1 MKFKQKMLTLCCLPL
16 IALTVLSL
24 AIGLVQFRSGMYKQ
38 IKSGLQSSA
47 IAAMNLYSSQ
57 GYGDYALKDDGNVW
71 RGMNFNVS
79 QEVFVVDNLKDQT
92 GVDITFFYNDTA
104 VMTSICNEKNLRWIG
119 MKAGDN
125 IQNYT
130 IGQGAD
136 LWYRNIEID
145 GKLCHAYIIPVTQPG
160 DGSVV
165 GALMASESTEGFD
178 NMLRQY
184 ILFSVIGCA
193 VILVFVC
200 IVIYWYIGGLT
211 KVLHN
216 VCRVLLKVS
225 NGDLSDDRLKGS
237 KRKDEFGELAVGTE
251 RLRVKVGNILNDT
264 QDGIEQLGQA
274 VQKLNMTSDR
284 TTRSAKDMHNSVGRI
299 NETAGT
305 QQDKTGHAQ
314 GDVELTNEAID
325 LMLQRIEDINQISG
339 HMAELGKE
347 SGSILERLLE
357 SSQYSQQIVMEI
369 SGQAEV
375 TNESVQNIKSVTEYI
390 TNIAEE
396 TNLLAL
402 NASIEAARAGEAGRG
417 FAVVAQ
423 EIQKLAEESNRSAAQ
438 IGENIQSLVEKIEG
452 ILQVMDKVEQTLK
465 TQEDNVQQT
474 KEIFDELNQNIVS
487 VTQKETDM
495 QQNVSSMNTAK
506 DNMSDIIME
515 LAGFA
520 SDNARVSE
528 DAQNAT
534 SQMMQEMGGLSDL
547 VAGLTS
553 LADSLRRNLDEFFS
567 A

>member
-1 MKFKQKMLTLCCLPL
+1 MKFKQKMLTLSCLPL
-16 IALTVLSL
+16 IALTALSL
-24 AIGLVQFRSGMYKQ
+24 AIGLVQFRAGMYTQ

-79 QEVFVVDNLKDQT
+79 QEVFVVDNLKEQT

-104 VMTSICNEKNLRWIG
+104 VMTSICNDKHLRWIG
-119 MKAGDN
+119 MKAGDH
-125 IQNYT
+125 IKSYT

-145 GKLCHAYIIPVTQPG
+145 GKMCHAYVIPVTQPG
-160 DGSVV
+160 DGSIA
-165 GALMASESTEGFD
+165 GALMASESTEGFER
-178 NMLRQY
+178 MLHQY

-193 VILVFVC
+193 AILLLVSIF
-200 IVIYWYIGGLT
+200 IYWYIGGLT

-216 VCRVLLKVS
+216 VRRVLLKVS
-225 NGDLSDDRLKGS
+225 NGDLSDDRLKGT

-264 QDGIEQLGQA
+264 QAGVVQLGQA
-274 VQKLNMTSDR
+274 VQKLNLTSER
-284 TTRSAKDMHNSVGRI
+284 TTESAGKMHDSVGRI
-299 NETAGT
+299 NETAGS
-305 QQDKTGHAQ
+305 QQDKTGRAR

-325 LMLQRIEDINQISG
+325 LMLQRIEDINNISG
-339 HMAELGKE
+339 HMAELGEK
-347 SGSILERLLE
+347 SGNILERLLE
-357 SSQYSQQIVMEI
+357 SSQYSQQIVLEI
-369 SGQAEV
+369 SSQAEV

-438 IGENIQSLVEKIEG
+438 IGENIQSLVEKTEG
-452 ILQVMDKVEQTLK
+452 ILQVMQKVEQTLQM
-465 TQEDNVQQT
+465 QEENVQHT
-474 KEIFDELNQNIVS
+474 KEIFDELNDNIVS
-487 VTQKETDM
+487 VTQKEADM
-495 QQNVSSMNTAK
+495 QQNVSNMNMAK
-506 DNMSDIIME
+506 DNMSGIITE
-515 LAGFA
+515 LADFA

-553 LADSLRRNLDEFFS
+553 LADSLGKNLDEFFS
-567 A
+567 V